1 MFGRIG
7 PTEIILILALIFLL
21 FGAKRL
27 PELARAV
34 GKSVVELKDGL
45 KGNSGSDESA
55 PQNSDSEK

>member
-7 PTEIILILALIFLL
+7 PTEIILILAVILLI

-45 KGNSGSDESA
+45 KGESNSDESNA
-55 PQNSDSEK
+55 DNSEPK

>member
-45 KGNSGSDESA
+45 KGKSGSDESA
-55 PQNSDSEK
+55 TQNSDSEK

>member
-7 PTEIILILALIFLL
+7 PTEIILILALILL
-21 FGAKRL
+21 IFGAKKL

-45 KGNSGSDESA
+45 KGDSGSDESA
-55 PQNSDSEK
+55 SHNSDSKE

>member
-7 PTEIILILALIFLL
+7 PTEIILILALILL
-21 FGAKRL
+21 IFGAKKL

-45 KGNSGSDESA
+45 KGDSGSDESA
-55 PQNSDSEK
+55 THNSEPKD

>member
-7 PTEIILILALIFLL
+7 PTEIILILALILL
-21 FGAKRL
+21 IFGAKKL

-45 KGNSGSDESA
+45 KGDSGPDESA
-55 PQNSDSEK
+55 THNSEPKE

>member
-55 PQNSDSEK
+55 TQNSDSEK

>member
-55 PQNSDSEK
+55 TENSDPKK